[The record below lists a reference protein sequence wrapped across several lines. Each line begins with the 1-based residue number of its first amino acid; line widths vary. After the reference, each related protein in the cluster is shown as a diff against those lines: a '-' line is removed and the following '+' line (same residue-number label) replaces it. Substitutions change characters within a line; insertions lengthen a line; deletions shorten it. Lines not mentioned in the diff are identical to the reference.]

1 MNLNNL
7 IFIDNLPSID
17 LHGLDRDTAR
27 VMIDDFIKDNYK
39 MKNKFVV
46 IVHGNGQGILKKVT
60 TDVLKLNKLVS
71 DYKIYY
77 FNSGCTIVQIN
88 I

>member
-7 IFIDNLPSID
+7 IFIDNLPSIN